1 MVLALSLLPIA
12 PGRILA
18 EEFLKPLGISQNALA
33 RAVQVPPARV
43 NDLVHGRRSITADTA
58 VRLAVYFGTTIDFW
72 INLQAQY
79 DARVARR
86 DLHSSLSRRIRPFSA
101 HSKA

>member
-1 MVLALSLLPIA
+1 M
-12 PGRILA
+12 
-18 EEFLKPLGISQNALA
+18 KPLGISQNALA
-33 RAVQVPPARV
+33 RALEIPPARV

-58 VRLAVYFGTTIDFW
+58 VRLAVFFGKSIDFW

-86 DLHSSLSRRIRPFSA
+86 DLEPRLRRRIRPFAGGVRRAMS
-101 HSKA
+101 